1 MKNHCPKHF
10 ASRTPGETGP
20 PEVTHRLL
28 LAPALFL
35 CFSLTIMGPGVHSAD
50 GTEGSAEDVFFMDV
64 PVVFA
69 AAKFEQATS
78 DAAASVTVIT
88 AEEIERC
95 GYRTIDD
102 ALRMVTGL
110 HMVYDR
116 DYSTLGVRGYLLPG
130 DYNSRILLL
139 INGNSVNEDVYGSAG
154 LGTIFNTDMEQ
165 VARIEIVKGPG
176 SALYGTSAMFA
187 VVNVVTKDA
196 ETSPGLQAGV
206 QYGSHESRR
215 VALSYG
221 LSKGPLDL
229 VVSGSYRDTEGQNLY
244 FPEYDGYVDEGGI
257 THDGIFRDG
266 DWDKALNVYA
276 RASYGQFFVQGGYN
290 SRDKG
295 IPTAAYW
302 TIFNDNRTKNI
313 DELAFLEVRHQAAL
327 GDARSLLSRVYLN
340 NYQFHGDWAMWYS
353 DAGDYYQEL
362 GKDLAESRVVGAEL
376 QLDWNVRG
384 NNRLTVGTDLQRKN
398 VLQKYWDAGLL
409 DPGYHYVYLDDE
421 RDMDLWSF
429 YAQDIISLSKLS
441 FTLGVRHDQYSTFGG
456 TTNPRLGV
464 IFSPTPRTDVKLL
477 YGSAFR
483 APTACELYYNDGG
496 YSMTRGTDLKP
507 EKLRTAEVVVEHEVM
522 DNVRATLS
530 VYNTELDEIV
540 YQVVTGDLGL
550 EGDPLLQY
558 RNVGAAEAR
567 GAELT
572 LTGVVAGAH
581 VRLGYA
587 YQQSRDEETD
597 RELVNSPANLA
608 NLSLSVPVLSAR
620 NQVTTEL
627 QYVGRR
633 LTVADERLSDYLK
646 TNLILRVREATFR
659 TDVMVRVNNVFDVS
673 YEDAVSTEFLQT
685 KIRQDGRNFV
695 LALTHTF

>member
-1 MKNHCPKHF
+1 MKDPDFKRSARTKSWPAALLRSAPIPTAL
-10 ASRTPGETGP
+10 AS
-20 PEVTHRLL
+20 LL
-28 LAPALFL
+28 CVALAVA
-35 CFSLTIMGPGVHSAD
+35 
-50 GTEGSAEDVFFMDV
+50 GSAAYSASYAEGTDENVFFMDV

-69 AAKFEQATS
+69 AAKFEQAAS
-78 DAAASVTVIT
+78 DAAASVTVIS

-102 ALRMVTGL
+102 ALRTVTGL
-110 HMVYDR
+110 HVVYDR
-116 DYSTLGVRGYLLPG
+116 DYSTLGVRGYLSPG

-139 INGNSVNEDVYGSAG
+139 INGDSMNEDVYGSAG
-154 LGTIFNTDMEQ
+154 LGTIFNMDMEQ
-165 VARIEIVKGPG
+165 VERIEIVKGPG
-176 SALYGTSAMFA
+176 SALYGTSALFA

-196 ETSPGLQAGV
+196 EAAPGVRANV
-206 QYGSHESRR
+206 EYGSHESKR
-215 VALSYG
+215 VALGYG
-221 LSKGPLDL
+221 LSKGSLDL
-229 VVSGSYRDTEGQNLY
+229 VISGSYRDTEGQDLY

-257 THDGIFRDG
+257 THDGTFRDG
-266 DWDKALNVYA
+266 DWAKGLNVYA
-276 RASYGQFFVQGGYN
+276 RASYGQFSVQGGYN

-295 IPTAAYW
+295 IPTGAYW
-302 TIFNDNRTKNI
+302 TIFDDNRTKNI
-313 DELAFLEVRHQAAL
+313 DELAFAEVKHQATL
-327 GDARSLLSRVYLN
+327 GNARSLLTRVYLN

-353 DAGDYYQEL
+353 DAGDYYKEL
-362 GKDLAESRVVGAEL
+362 GKDLATSTAVGAEV
-376 QLDWNVRG
+376 QLDWNVREK
-384 NNRLTVGTDLQRKN
+384 NRLTVGTDLQHKSIS
-398 VLQKYWDAGLL
+398 QKYWDAGLL
-409 DPGYHYVYLDDE
+409 GPDYYNVYLDDE

-441 FTLGVRHDQYSTFGG
+441 FTLGVRHDHYSTFGG

-464 IFSPTPRTDVKLL
+464 IFSPAPRTDVKLL

-483 APTACELYYNDGG
+483 APTACELYYEDGG

-507 EKLRTAEVVVEHEVM
+507 EKLRTAEIVVEHEVM

-530 VYNTELDEIV
+530 VYNTELDEII
-540 YQVVTGDLGL
+540 YQVVTGELGL

-587 YQQSRDEETD
+587 YQRSRDEETD
-597 RELVNSPANLA
+597 RDLVNSPRNLA
-608 NLSLSVPVLSAR
+608 NLNLSVPVVSAW
-620 NQVTTEL
+620 NQATLEL

-646 TNLILRVREATFR
+646 TNLILRMKEAALR
-659 TDVMVRVNNVFDVS
+659 TDVTIRVNNVFDIS
-673 YEDAVSTEFLQT
+673 YEDAVSTEYLQT

-695 LALTHTF
+695 LALTHRF

>member
-1 MKNHCPKHF
+1 MKDPDFNRS
-10 ASRTPGETGP
+10 AETRSRTTVSPRSAPTYP
-20 PEVTHRLL
+20 ALALL
-28 LAPALFL
+28 LCATLSIAV
-35 CFSLTIMGPGVHSAD
+35 LTVRSAD
-50 GTEGSAEDVFFMDV
+50 CSEGPDENVFFMDV

-69 AAKFEQATS
+69 AAKFEQTS
-78 DAAASVTVIT
+78 AHAAASVTVIT

-102 ALRMVTGL
+102 ALRTVTGL
-110 HMVYDR
+110 NMVYDR

-130 DYNSRILLL
+130 DYNSRILML
-139 INGNSVNEDVYGSAG
+139 INGSPVNEDVYGTAS
-154 LGTIFNTDMEQ
+154 LGTIFRIDMEQ

-176 SALYGTSAMFA
+176 SALYGTNALFA

-196 ETSPGLQAGV
+196 GASPGIQAGME
-206 QYGSHESRR
+206 YGSYESRK

-221 LSKGPLDL
+221 LSKGLL
-229 VVSGSYRDTEGQNLY
+229 NLKVSGSYRDAEGQNLY

-257 THDGIFRDG
+257 AHDGIFRDA

-302 TIFNDNRTKNI
+302 TIFDDNRTKNT
-313 DELAFLEVRHQAAL
+313 DEHAFLELRHQAAL
-327 GDARSLLSRVYLN
+327 GDTRSLLSRVYVN
-340 NYQFHGDWAMWYS
+340 NYRFHGDWLMWYS
-353 DAGDYYQEL
+353 GAGDYYKEL
-362 GKDLAESRVVGAEL
+362 GKDLAQSRAVGAEL
-376 QLDWNVRG
+376 QLDWNVRE
-384 NNRLTVGTDLQRKN
+384 NNRLTVGADLQHKN
-398 VLQKYWDAGLL
+398 VQQKYWDAGLL
-409 DPGYHYVYLDDE
+409 GPDYYNVYLNDE
-421 RDMDLWSF
+421 RDMELWSL
-429 YAQDIISLSKLS
+429 YAQDIISLSRVS
-441 FTLGVRHDQYSTFGG
+441 FTLGMRHDHYSTFGG

-464 IFSPTPRTDVKLL
+464 VYSPTPSTDVKLL

-483 APTACELYYNDGG
+483 APSPCELYYDDGG
-496 YSMTRGTDLKP
+496 YSMTRSVNLQP
-507 EKLRTAEVVVEHEVM
+507 EKLRTAEVVIEHEVI

-530 VYNTELDEIV
+530 VYNTELDGII
-540 YQVVTGDLGL
+540 YQVVTDELGL

-558 RNVGAAEAR
+558 QNLGAANAR
-567 GAELT
+567 GVEVS
-572 LTGVVAGAH
+572 LTGVMAGAR

-597 RELVNSPANLA
+597 SELVNSPRNLA
-608 NLSLSVPVLSAR
+608 GLSLSVPVLSAW
-620 NQVTTEL
+620 NQVTAEL

-633 LTVADERLSDYLK
+633 LTAADEWLGDYLK
-646 TNLILRVREATFR
+646 TNLILRMREAALR
-659 TDVMVRVNNVFDVS
+659 TDVTVRVNNVFDIS

-685 KIRQDGRNFV
+685 RIRQDGRNFV